1 MNKQIQAIRRE
12 IKAKMS
18 AKPPQKEG
26 ELPAPRARALG
37 GWSPTQ
43 AGPALFTLVHPPPP
57 FRAPLVPS
65 RPAAARRLLTKMK
78 GLEKQL
84 HVISGYMT
92 RLEQIK
98 SGLDTADMQASMV
111 STLTKG
117 ADTIAATLK
126 GRDLVEEMADA
137 SDKLEEGL
145 DVLDEV
151 GEIMADPAGR
161 LDAGELDDELAEIM
175 NEDNEELDEF
185 EAAPAMP
192 AAVPAPLPGL
202 PEMSGLPAAPTS
214 TALPAAPTTRHAPA
228 AAAAAAGSSARAE
241 EDEFADTLGMMG

>member
-1 MNKQIQAIRRE
+1 MNFFGRPKAAAPKRISKDAVLDQIKTLDTEIGTYEKKETHMNKQIQAIRRE

-18 AKPPQKEG
+18 AKPPQKE
-26 ELPAPRARALG
+26 
-37 GWSPTQ
+37 
-43 AGPALFTLVHPPPP
+43 
-57 FRAPLVPS
+57 
-65 RPAAARRLLTKMK
+65 AARRLLTKMK

-192 AAVPAPLPGL
+192 AA
-202 PEMSGLPAAPTS
+202 
-214 TALPAAPTTRHAPA
+214 
-228 AAAAAAGSSARAE
+228 
-241 EDEFADTLGMMG
+241 EDEFADILGMMG